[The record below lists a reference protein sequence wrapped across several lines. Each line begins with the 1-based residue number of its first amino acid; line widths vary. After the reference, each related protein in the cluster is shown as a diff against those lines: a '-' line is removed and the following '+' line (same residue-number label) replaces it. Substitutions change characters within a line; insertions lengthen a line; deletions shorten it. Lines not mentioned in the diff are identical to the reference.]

1 MGISRRKFL
10 ATSVSA
16 GIAASTLLKASAD
29 SARPADAVAPASVDA
44 VAASNL
50 DEQVVSAPTGDWMA
64 NTPASAYR
72 AYRSKPA
79 KTADAATWIQI
90 DLGES
95 RPIDLIK
102 IYPAS
107 QTFYPGR
114 DEYFPGEGYPVRFK
128 IEGCNDPGFHDP
140 VLIVDQ
146 TGEDHPNPKGNI
158 EKYEA
163 HGVRG
168 RYVRLTATRLM
179 NVPGHGWSLDGGYYL
194 ALGKMDVYSGGKEI
208 AARCP
213 VTADATYGND
223 DDLVQLTRPSRPGG
237 ETTYTDHPE
246 NVSDSKSWNPPTY
259 KARVPLTGVALDGG
273 VFQAAMENN
282 ILYLLNSFSV
292 DDLLRQF
299 RERVGTAKPPEDRSW
314 DVQFW
319 QEELAGSNAGRFLMG
334 AGNTVRWIDDPE
346 LRHRLNAV
354 VDGIAQCRQPNGY
367 IMAYPEDTIF
377 FGQRGA
383 YTRAWLT
390 HGLIEAGYAGN
401 PKALAL
407 LRGYYDWFNQSPYLP
422 HLLNFAIVGSQG
434 MIANTRMYFTPVGK
448 PADIQVIQQ
457 YFQENY
463 WMDQLAAREEGAIWQ
478 YPYSEP
484 HCYLLTNL
492 EAYMDLY
499 RATGDPRYLHMV
511 EGGWEL
517 FHDHWEFP
525 GGSIAIIEFNDCP
538 PDSYNLHLKLGELC
552 GSSFWAFLNQ
562 RFHLLNPE
570 NEKYVTEIEKSIYNV
585 ALANQAGSQGFRYH
599 ALLTHRK
606 ENSTHENTCCEGQGT
621 RFIGSLPEHIYSLAS
636 DGLYVN
642 LFEPS
647 TIDWSDKRASLRL
660 KMSTRFPF
668 DSEVRLQFS
677 AARPTPAKIR
687 VRVPSWAT
695 QEMAVYV
702 NGKPAANG
710 KPGSYVVLDRVWTEG
725 DIASFTLPAALTAN
739 RYTGVD
745 QIPDHARYA
754 VSYGPILLAAVGA
767 PEIRLRLK
775 NVRQPE
781 DLLTH
786 LKPKPGQPL
795 HYLVDDDPGVE
806 FMPYWQVDKEPFNC
820 FPAVDTGA

>member
-1 MGISRRKFL
+1 
-10 ATSVSA
+10 
-16 GIAASTLLKASAD
+16 
-29 SARPADAVAPASVDA
+29 
-44 VAASNL
+44 
-50 DEQVVSAPTGDWMA
+50 MA

-79 KTADAATWIQI
+79 KTADATTWIQI

-107 QTFYPGR
+107 VTFYPGR
-114 DEYFPGEGYPVRFK
+114 DEYYPGEGYPLRFK
-128 IEGCNDPGFHDP
+128 IEICNEPDFHNP
-140 VLIVDQ
+140 TLIVDH
-146 TGEDHPNPKGNI
+146 TGEDHPNPNGNI
-158 EKYEA
+158 EKYA
-163 HGVRG
+163 AQGVTG

-179 NVPGHGWSLDGGYYL
+179 NVAGNGWPYAPGGYYL
-194 ALGKMDVYSGGKEI
+194 ALGKIDVYSGGKEI
-208 AARCP
+208 AAQCP
-213 VTADATYGND
+213 VTADSTYGND
-223 DDLVQLTRPSRPGG
+223 DDLVQVTRPARAGG

-246 NVSDSKSWNPPTY
+246 NVTDAKSWKAPAY
-259 KARVPLTGVALDGG
+259 KAHVPLTGVALDGG
-273 VFQAAMENN
+273 IFQAAMQDN
-282 ILYLLNSFSV
+282 ILYLLNSYSV

-299 RERVGTAKPPEDRSW
+299 RERVGTAKLPEDRSW
-314 DVQFW
+314 NVRFW

-334 AGNTVRWIDDPE
+334 AGNILRWIDHPE
-346 LRHRLNAV
+346 LRHRLNDV
-354 VDGIAQCRQPNGY
+354 VDGIAQCRQSNGY
-367 IMAYPEDTIF
+367 IMAFPEDTIF

-401 PKALAL
+401 SKAFAL
-407 LRGYYDWFNQSPYLP
+407 LRGYYDWFNKCPYLP

-434 MIANTRMYFTPVGK
+434 MIASTRMYFTPVGE
-448 PADIQVIQQ
+448 PADIQVIQR
-457 YFQENY
+457 YFQQNY
-463 WMDQLAAREEGAIWQ
+463 WIDQLAAREEGAIWQ

-511 EGGWEL
+511 EGAWEL

-525 GGSIAIIEFNDCP
+525 GGSIAIIEFCDCP
-538 PDSYNLHLKLGELC
+538 PDSYLLQRELGELC

-570 NEKYVTEIEKSIYNV
+570 SEKYVTEIEKSVYNV

-599 ALLTHRK
+599 ALLAHRK
-606 ENSTHENTCCEGQGT
+606 ENPTLENSCCEGQGT
-621 RFIGSLPEHIYSLAS
+621 RLIGSLPEHIYSLAS

-647 TIDWSDKRASLRL
+647 TIEWSDNGASLRL

-668 DSEVRLQFS
+668 DPEVRLRFS
-677 AARPTPAKIR
+677 TSRPMPAKIR
-687 VRVPSWAT
+687 IRVPSWAA

-702 NGKPAANG
+702 NGKPAAKG
-710 KPGSYVVLDRVWTEG
+710 KPGSYVVLDRAWTVG
-725 DIASFTLPAALTAN
+725 DVASFTLPAALTAN

-745 QIPDHARYA
+745 QIPGHARYA
-754 VSYGPILLAAVGA
+754 VSFGPILLAAVGA
-767 PEIRLRLK
+767 PEIRLRLE

-781 DLLTH
+781 DLLKH
-786 LKPKPGQPL
+786 LKPKPGEPL
-795 HYLVDDDPGVE
+795 HYLVDDDPSVE

-820 FPAVDTGA
+820 FPAVDTRA